1 MLSNGWIVDAVVC
14 GRSRGEIECSEM
26 HVAIQGAYTDVML
39 GEYGLA
45 TNLKSTILVFK
56 KKKIIKFNL
65 LLVVYNKE

>member
-1 MLSNGWIVDAVVC
+1 MNRGCSGM
-14 GRSRGEIECSEM
+14 RSRGEIECSEM

-56 KKKIIKFNL
+56 KNDHKIQL
-65 LLVVYNKE
+65 TTCGVQ